1 MAQITSALLAS
12 MLLGSG
18 LGGIGAFCPADA
30 TSHGVQ
36 CAHTVDEGA
45 ASVSTGVPHVMSCCT
60 IGGDGGSS
68 TDEPAQAGSTLL
80 PGLATLSPLPMAIL
94 TGAIRI
100 GVVPGRGAAAPP
112 VPRYLSN
119 CSLLL

>member
-18 LGGIGAFCPADA
+18 LGGIVAFCPADA
-30 TSHGVQ
+30 VSHGVR
-36 CAHTVDEGA
+36 CAHTLDEGA
-45 ASVSTGVPHVMSCCT
+45 ASASTGVPHAMSCCT
-60 IGGDGGSS
+60 ISDGDSS
-68 TDEPAQAGSTLL
+68 PIDRPAQAGSTLL